1 LRGRERAPAVV
12 KCVGDV
18 FGEEEDEN
26 GVCLREMINSA
37 IYIVERGRD
46 ERMPASDV

>member
-1 LRGRERAPAVV
+1 LREGERAPTVV
-12 KCVGDV
+12 ICMGDV

-26 GVCLREMINSA
+26 GVCLEMINSA

-46 ERMPASDV
+46 ERTPAGDV